1 MQLQYGAFLR
11 RLFAVSA
18 GVLLMAAPAA
28 FAGPSAATSSGTL
41 TVTATVTPSI
51 NLTFSSATGG
61 PTLTGTGTNAATL
74 NFGSISAYGSEPS
87 GVTLAS
93 GTTSGLCSSCF
104 VVYAPVNIVVSGSD
118 VTTANGFSLTAELG
132 TTDNYYWGVSTS
144 TTAPSAPLSNSSPT
158 SLYTSTSTGTYG
170 SSGNAVYVFLGVSNG
185 STVSSQPNN
194 TISFLATAN

>member
-1 MQLQYGAFLR
+1 MQVRYGVFFR
-11 RLFAVSA
+11 RLLAVSA
-18 GVLLMAAPAA
+18 GFLLMAAPAA
-28 FAGPSAATSSGTL
+28 FATTAATSNGTL

-61 PTLTGTGTNAATL
+61 PALTGAGTNTATL
-74 NFGSISAYGSEPS
+74 NFGNIAAYGSEPT
-87 GVTLAS
+87 GVTLDS
-93 GTTSGLCSSCF
+93 GSTSGLCSSCF

-132 TTDNYYWGVSTS
+132 NTDNYYWGVSTS
-144 TTAPSAPLSNSSPT
+144 TTTPSGPLSNSTPT

-185 STVSSQPNN
+185 STVTSQPNN
-194 TISFLATAN
+194 SIAFIATAN